1 MPPPP
6 GRSKPQQP
14 AVKARRPPIPDT
26 DAPMPWIRQ
35 IDEPDAEGPYAEL
48 LAEVR
53 ASGRQPSFFLRALS
67 LRPGAARGLMEMQ
80 EEILLAEDSELDFE
94 ERLVVALVLST
105 SNRSGAST
113 ARFRHILLQAW
124 GEAELVD
131 QVAVNFR
138 AVPDLPPRLAALL
151 EYADKVNRSPNLAME
166 SDIAALRA
174 AGVGDKGI
182 LELVLLAAFVGMVN
196 RVELGIGVEINPAE
210 AGLAPPL
217 EHPGEPPRRPGEK

>member
-1 MPPPP
+1 
-6 GRSKPQQP
+6 
-14 AVKARRPPIPDT
+14 
-26 DAPMPWIRQ
+26 MPWIRQ

-80 EEILLAEDSELDFE
+80 EEILSAPGELAPE
-94 ERLVVALVLST
+94 ERLLVALVLST

-113 ARFRHILLQAW
+113 LRFRQLLLQAW
-124 GEAELVD
+124 GDAELVD
-131 QVAVNFR
+131 QAAMNFR
-138 AVPDLPPRLAALL
+138 AIPDLPPRWKALL
-151 EYADKVNRSPNLAME
+151 EYADKINRSPNLAME

-174 AGVGDKGI
+174 AGVGDQGI

-217 EHPGEPPRRPGEK
+217 EHPGEPPRHPGGK